1 MHELRGEAEPE
12 LPALLS
18 RLSPVDFVLIEGF
31 KRTMHPKIEVY
42 RAANGK
48 PLLHPG
54 DKSVVAVASDAAI
67 PGAAIPVLALDD
79 FRAIADMVVLRAA
92 DADYRPG

>member
-1 MHELRGEAEPE
+1 MHELRGDAEPD
-12 LPALLS
+12 LPALLN

-54 DKSVVAVASDAAI
+54 DESVVAVASDTAL

-79 FRAIADMVVLRAA
+79 FSALANMVELRATA
-92 DADYRPG
+92 AGHRPG